1 MILFWLG
8 CCVGTAVV
16 LMSLLI
22 IAALTKRKA
31 DWIARRH
38 MEINE
43 EHLRMYSDMLDAVQK
58 IAEAMNGKSANKN

>member
-8 CCVGTAVV
+8 CTVGTAVV

-31 DWIARRH
+31 DWIAKRH
-38 MEINE
+38 IQINE
-43 EHLRMYSDMLDAVQK
+43 EHLNIHVDMLDAVQK
-58 IAEAMNGKSANKN
+58 IAEAMDAKSADKN